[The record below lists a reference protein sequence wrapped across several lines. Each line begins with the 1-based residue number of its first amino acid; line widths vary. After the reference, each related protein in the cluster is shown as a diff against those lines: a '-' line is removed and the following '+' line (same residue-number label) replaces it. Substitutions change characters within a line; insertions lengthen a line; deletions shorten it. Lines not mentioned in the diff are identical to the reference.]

1 MDGVLFHPTLNPFG
15 LPFILGL
22 FVASVWLI
30 VILAIASV
38 EDVCRQLPFQE
49 AMLYLFALLGVC
61 AGCYLFF
68 SLTTLYYL
76 GYPFFLVLRRL
87 GVAALFPLCP
97 LSLRLRTL
105 RGQASQQG
113 ALPALR
119 CME

>member
-1 MDGVLFHPTLNPFG
+1 M
-15 LPFILGL
+15 
-22 FVASVWLI
+22 I

-76 GYPFFLVLRRL
+76 GYPFFLFYV
-87 GVAALFPLCP
+87 GWALQRYFRYARCP
-97 LSLRLRTL
+97 YVCGRC
-105 RGQASQQG
+105 G
-113 ALPALR
+113 AKLHSKGR
-119 CME
+119 CPRCGAWNE

>member
-1 MDGVLFHPTLNPFG
+1 MQNFVPDTWTEFYFHPTLNPFG

-38 EDVCRQLPFQE
+38 EDVCRQLPFQV

-76 GYPFFLVLRRL
+76 GYPF
-87 GVAALFPLCP
+87 AALFPLCP